1 MGSMYERIAALCAQN
16 GIKPGKLCADT
27 GLSRG
32 LLSDLKNGRTKSLS
46 AKNARIIAEY
56 FDVSVGWLLGEAEA
70 PRPVTDA
77 DIKFALFGG
86 DGEIT
91 DEMYLE
97 VRKFAAYLK
106 QTKQG
111 S

>member
-1 MGSMYERIAALCAQN
+1 MGSMYERIAALCAQK

-56 FDVSVGWLLGEAEA
+56 FEVSVGWLLGEEEA

-86 DGEIT
+86 DGDIT
-91 DEMYLE
+91 EEMYQE